1 MLPFSLVAAADP
13 GFCPTTAPL
22 MEEYDRSP
30 SPNRSSLPPPLHRHL
45 RSAPQSSRPMSTV
58 VAPPPLLSGGQRST
72 TDPAFYTY
80 PPPLNSSRE
89 PTLPP
94 LENQQAETTHGWPI
108 DVPQADVPIWDERFP
123 PPQRIGHAESF
134 TRGEYSNWGGSL
146 FSPRRASDWRPA
158 PPGQFESHPRTLS

>member
-1 MLPFSLVAAADP
+1 MP
-13 GFCPTTAPL
+13 PTTAPL

-58 VAPPPLLSGGQRST
+58 VAPPTLLSGGQRST

-146 FSPRRASDWRPA
+146 FSPRRAHSSDWRPV
-158 PPGQFESHPRTLS
+158 PPGQFESPPRTLS

>member
-1 MLPFSLVAAADP
+1 
-13 GFCPTTAPL
+13 
-22 MEEYDRSP
+22 MEESDRSP

-45 RSAPQSSRPMSTV
+45 RSAPQSSRPISTV
-58 VAPPPLLSGGQRST
+58 VTHTPTLLPGGQRST

-108 DVPQADVPIWDERFP
+108 DVPQADVPIWDERYP
-123 PPQRIGHAESF
+123 PPQRIEHAES
-134 TRGEYSNWGGSL
+134 YSRADYSPWGGSF
-146 FSPRRASDWRPA
+146 FSPRRTHSSDWRPV